1 MSAEPQ
7 ASSEGGTEP
16 PAMDVIRKLDDITV
30 GVRVEAKD
38 CYGKWF
44 CAKVVEKDEETEEIV
59 IHFDGWSSRYDEL
72 VHIGEGRL
80 RHLSREQLQKTSRT
94 CKHKPVGVGDRVQAR
109 WHDGR
114 MYYGRVL
121 KLLNQMAVVLFDDG
135 VEYTAPINAV
145 RKRKVEPSPV
155 SSRGESSSLGLPG
168 ISERKRRLIERRGR
182 EDSASQPSTS
192 PPSSP
197 LFAPKRIPS
206 SRSNQ
211 FWETDESSCTE
222 SDEEGS
228 SKRQRRDSSLTYCT
242 SSDGDLQPPHGK
254 RGKRPNMELREPYK
268 LRKQLSRQQYAP
280 VARKRKSKEPASSSA
295 GETVALPASDG
306 GMASGRE
313 SGARKGGPA
322 VVKKERDDEEEKDRT
337 LPWKSSDEDALIPE
351 TVDGEKLFLH

>member
-7 ASSEGGTEP
+7 ASPEGGAEP

-30 GVRVEAKD
+30 GMRVEAKD
-38 CYGKWF
+38 SYGKWF
-44 CAKVVEKDEETEEIV
+44 RAKVVEKDEETGEV
-59 IHFDGWSSRYDEL
+59 VVHFDGWSSRYDEL
-72 VHIGEGRL
+72 IHIGEGRL
-80 RHLSREQLQKTSRT
+80 RPLSQEQLQKASRT

-145 RKRKVEPSPV
+145 RKRKVDPSPV
-155 SSRGESSSLGLPG
+155 SSRGEGSSQGPPG
-168 ISERKRRLIERRGR
+168 ISQRKRRLIERRGR

-206 SRSNQ
+206 SRSNR

-222 SDEEGS
+222 SDEG
-228 SKRQRRDSSLTYCT
+228 
-242 SSDGDLQPPHGK
+242 
-254 RGKRPNMELREPYK
+254 
-268 LRKQLSRQQYAP
+268 
-280 VARKRKSKEPASSSA
+280 
-295 GETVALPASDG
+295 ALHHNSYG
-306 GMASGRE
+306 N
-313 SGARKGGPA
+313 
-322 VVKKERDDEEEKDRT
+322 
-337 LPWKSSDEDALIPE
+337 
-351 TVDGEKLFLH
+351 